1 MSIEQMQKSRMRD
14 RILTTVI
21 NLVYIV
27 SYIVFLSMQKY
38 NRLAWVVF
46 AAFTSLTLFYVF
58 YVVFLFLP
66 AVKKLKYLTEQR
78 RDLLCQFWVFLVAF
92 LVKMILTIT
101 YILYRELHR
110 KGMSPVLGIPLYFA
124 SFIFTDILPVAYML
138 YSH

>member
-1 MSIEQMQKSRMRD
+1 MRD

-92 LVKMILTIT
+92 LVKMTLTIT
-101 YILYRELHR
+101 YIL
-110 KGMSPVLGIPLYFA
+110 
-124 SFIFTDILPVAYML
+124 
-138 YSH
+138 